1 MRRASNGSAPGGVR
15 SYHAKTRRVNT
26 GRGVVR
32 AHRGSV
38 RAVNWRPAST
48 LPALGV
54 LLSLS
59 GCGGS
64 TSPPPDGSTL
74 ADASGDRPTATSL
87 SLGTGQSAWEE
98 LPADRATNVELIH
111 GPQGGYHV
119 FGRVRF
125 SGIEPPVTLSFRVV
139 ALDDGSVLNDPE
151 DRYRLRPGLGLSPS
165 GDGWESSSAQLVILT
180 AISHPAQVVGRRC
193 RIEARV
199 EPLNDPAGVTVSREV
214 IVVDET

>member
-1 MRRASNGSAPGGVR
+1 MR

-26 GRGVVR
+26 GRGVVG
-32 AHRGSV
+32 APRGSV

-48 LPALGV
+48 LPALG
-54 LLSLS
+54 LSLS
-59 GCGGS
+59 LAGCGGS
-64 TSPPPDGSTL
+64 STPPPGASPP
-74 ADASGDRPTATSL
+74 ADVAGDRPAATSL

-98 LPADRATNVELIH
+98 LPADHATDVELIH

-180 AISHPAQVVGRRC
+180 AVTQPAQVVGRRC

-214 IVVDET
+214 VVVDET